1 MRIPRAWFWASGL
14 GLSLATAAFASVV
27 WASLPPQPAKTL
39 DTSRFVGRWYEVARM
54 PNKIQSDC
62 ATSLADWS
70 HDGSAAQFKV
80 IQTCHVATPT
90 GPTKVWKA
98 SGKIIDTATN
108 AKFRMSFFGGLISQD
123 YWVLDRGDDYS
134 WIILSTPNPKFLWIF
149 SRQASIA
156 PAQKAAMVGRARAM
170 GYEVANLVYDKPGT

>member
-1 MRIPRAWFWASGL
+1 MRILRPWLWAAGL
-14 GLSLATAAFASVV
+14 GLSLASVA
-27 WASLPPQPAKTL
+27 WASLPPQPAKPL
-39 DTSRFVGRWYEVARM
+39 DTNRFIGRWYEVARM

-62 ATSLADWS
+62 VTSLADWS
-70 HDGSAAQFKV
+70 HDGASQFKV
-80 IQTCHVATPT
+80 IQTCHVDTPS

-98 SGKIIDTATN
+98 SGKITDTATN

-149 SRQASIA
+149 SRHATIPA
-156 PAQKAAMVGRARAM
+156 AQKAAVINRAKAM
-170 GYEVANLVYDKPGT
+170 GYEVANLVYDQPGA

>member
-98 SGKIIDTATN
+98 SGKIIE
-108 AKFRMSFFGGLISQD
+108 RVVEG
-123 YWVLDRGDDYS
+123 
-134 WIILSTPNPKFLWIF
+134 
-149 SRQASIA
+149 
-156 PAQKAAMVGRARAM
+156 
-170 GYEVANLVYDKPGT
+170 